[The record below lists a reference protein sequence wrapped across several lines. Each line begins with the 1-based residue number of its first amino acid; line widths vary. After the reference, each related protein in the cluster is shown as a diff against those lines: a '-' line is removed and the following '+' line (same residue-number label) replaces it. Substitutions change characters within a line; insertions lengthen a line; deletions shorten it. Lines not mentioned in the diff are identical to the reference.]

1 MSDEA
6 RDDAARN
13 EAAGDGTAPAGS
25 PSDGAPREG
34 TTPDAS
40 TPEEAARDGS
50 AQSGSEA
57 DGGGSDVDGGGS
69 DVDGGGPEAEA
80 ATQRLA
86 QAVRAAENAL
96 IEFEIAVETYRIEVE
111 NFSRLHEQRLG
122 PLYARIEELDAQLA
136 EAVAARTGDPED
148 QRRAREARAAV
159 TPMPLVSEL
168 FSGWLDG
175 EGFTPEG
182 YAMMT
187 DQSVQPPPRVRPSE
201 EARKLYR
208 ELARRCHPDLSTD
221 PTERERRDAFLSR
234 VNQAYARG
242 DADELRA
249 LTEEWENGG
258 TPDGEPLA
266 PGASELYARLEWL
279 ASRKELLADAAAA
292 LEDSAVGSMLRMAE
306 DDPDALLDEVAEG
319 LRRQIAT
326 KEAELARLTG

>member
-13 EAAGDGTAPAGS
+13 EAAGEEKEPDGSTSDGTAPDGTTSEGTPFDGTA
-25 PSDGAPREG
+25 SDASAPGAPG
-34 TTPDAS
+34 
-40 TPEEAARDGS
+40 
-50 AQSGSEA
+50 
-57 DGGGSDVDGGGS
+57 
-69 DVDGGGPEAEA
+69 DGGGPEAEA
-80 ATQRLA
+80 GTRRLA

-122 PLYARIEELDAQLA
+122 PLYAKIEELDAKIA
-136 EAVAARTGDPED
+136 EAIAARTGDPED

-221 PTERERRDAFLSR
+221 PTERGRRDAFLSR

-258 TPDGEPLA
+258 KPDDEPLA

-279 ASRKELLADAAAA
+279 ASRKELLADAATA

-326 KEAELARLTG
+326 KEAELARLTA

>member
-1 MSDEA
+1 MSDET
-6 RDDAARN
+6 
-13 EAAGDGTAPAGS
+13 TA
-25 PSDGAPREG
+25 
-34 TTPDAS
+34 
-40 TPEEAARDGS
+40 
-50 AQSGSEA
+50 
-57 DGGGSDVDGGGS
+57 
-69 DVDGGGPEAEA
+69 GGGPPEGGERGEDGAG
-80 ATQRLA
+80 TTRLA
-86 QAVRAAENAL
+86 RAVRAAEDAL

-122 PLYARIEELDAQLA
+122 PLYARIEELDARIA
-136 EAVAARTGDPED
+136 EAVAARTQDPED

-187 DQSVQPPPRVRPSE
+187 GQSVQSPPRVRPGE

-208 ELARRCHPDLSTD
+208 ELARRCHPDLVTD
-221 PTERERRDAFLSR
+221 PTERERRDTFLSR

-242 DADELRA
+242 DAEELRA
-249 LTEEWENGG
+249 LAEEWEAGG
-258 TPDGEPLA
+258 TPAGEP
-266 PGASELYARLEWL
+266 PTPDGAELYARLEWL

-292 LEDSAVGSMLRMAE
+292 LEDSAVGSMLRMAG
-306 DDPDALLDEVAEG
+306 DDPDALLDEVADG

-326 KEAELARLTG
+326 REAELARLTGSGPPE

>member
-1 MSDEA
+1 MSNGGPGNGAGADG
-6 RDDAARN
+6 
-13 EAAGDGTAPAGS
+13 AAGT
-25 PSDGAPREG
+25 E
-34 TTPDAS
+34 
-40 TPEEAARDGS
+40 
-50 AQSGSEA
+50 
-57 DGGGSDVDGGGS
+57 
-69 DVDGGGPEAEA
+69 
-80 ATQRLA
+80 RLA
-86 QAVRAAENAL
+86 QAVRAAEDAL

-122 PLYARIEELDAQLA
+122 PLYARIEELDARIA
-136 EAVAARTGDPED
+136 EAIAARTQDPED
-148 QRRAREARAAV
+148 QRRAREAREAV
-159 TPMPLVSEL
+159 TPIPRVAEL

-187 DQSVQPPPRVRPSE
+187 DQSVQPPPRVRPGE

-208 ELARRCHPDLSTD
+208 ELARRCHPDLVTD

-242 DADELRA
+242 DAEELRT
-249 LTEEWENGG
+249 LTEEWEAGG
-258 TPDGEPLA
+258 TSDGERPLPDA
-266 PGASELYARLEWL
+266 DRLYARLEWL
-279 ASRKELLADAAAA
+279 AARKELLADAAAA